1 MSVFELGAIA
11 AIVVAM
17 LVIVYVIGS
26 LYRKVGPNR
35 ALIVYGRGG
44 TKVLV
49 GGGTVVVPLFQKAD
63 EFNLELMSFDVAPS
77 STLYTNQGI
86 PVTVEAIS
94 QLKVENEDERI
105 KRAANQLL
113 SKTEGDREMMVR
125 QVMEGHLRGI
135 VGQLTVEQLVKDPE
149 LVSARMRET
158 VAADLDK
165 LGLEVVSFTLKDV
178 TDSSGYIQNMSRPEV
193 ARNKQMAEI
202 AEAEAARNVAMR
214 QSETQRESAQALARA
229 DQDRVLAQTISRAAQ
244 AEAQR
249 DLEVKEA
256 EYQGVVAAQK
266 AQADRAYDIQSSI
279 TQQRQV
285 EEQTKV
291 QLIQKQQEVKVQQA
305 EAERRGAELV
315 ATVQRQAEAEAER
328 ERIRILAEAEQRR
341 AMIEAEGRANAMRT
355 QLETEAE
362 GRAKAVRLQA
372 EADGAATI
380 VRGQA
385 EAEALKLRGLAE
397 AEALQARGMAEAE
410 AIKAKGLAEAEA
422 RLRAV
427 EALNSQNQ
435 AAIVDTALTV
445 LPQVARSLFEAYGR
459 IGNVTYVG
467 SGNGEG
473 VTSRVTQEV
482 AGMVPLLGAVFEST
496 TGMKLRDLLTKG
508 DGANQ
513 DQNRDQNGAGGQARG
528 QDRETTPAMPS
539 GIETP
544 ARIVD
549 VAPMMP
555 ATPVVPVTS
564 RADTAVTVVPVAVI
578 DGKGNGAHEH
588 HVVGAPASDPTGS
601 GSGKTDTD
609 AAPKNGTTSH

>member
-1 MSVFELGAIA
+1 VSIVTLA
-11 AIVVAM
+11 AITVIVIGM
-17 LVIVYVIGS
+17 VLVISILGS

-49 GGGTVVVPLFQKAD
+49 GGGTVVIPLFQKAD

-77 STLYTNQGI
+77 YTLYTNQGI

-94 QLKVENEDERI
+94 QLKVENEDEKI
-105 KRAANQLL
+105 KRAANQFL
-113 SKTEGDREMMVR
+113 SKSEADREMMVR

-178 TDSSGYIQNMSRPEV
+178 TDGSGFIQNMSRPEV
-193 ARNKQMAEI
+193 ARNKQVAEI
-202 AEAEAARNVAMR
+202 AEAEAARNVAIR
-214 QSETQRESAQALARA
+214 QADTGREAAQARAKA
-229 DQDRVLAQTISRAAQ
+229 DQDRVLAQTLSQAAQ

-249 DLEVKEA
+249 DLEVREA
-256 EYQGVVAAQK
+256 EYAAVVAAQK

-285 EEQTKV
+285 EEQSKV
-291 QLIQKQQEVKVQQA
+291 QIIQKLQEVKVQQA
-305 EAERRGAELV
+305 EGDRRAAELL
-315 ATVQRQAEAEAER
+315 ATVQRLAEAER

-341 AMIEAEGRANAMRT
+341 AVIEAEGRANAVRM

-372 EADGAATI
+372 EADAAATLA
-380 VRGQA
+380 RGQA
-385 EAEALKLRGLAE
+385 DAEALRL
-397 AEALQARGMAEAE
+397 RGMAEAE
-410 AIKAKGLAEAEA
+410 AIKARGLAEAEA
-422 RLRAV
+422 RQRAV

-435 AAIVDTALTV
+435 AAIVDTALQV
-445 LPQVARSLFEAYGR
+445 LPQVAQSLSAAYGR

-467 SGNGEG
+467 TGNGENGG
-473 VTSRVTQEV
+473 VTSRVAQEV

-496 TGMKLRDLLTKG
+496 TGLRLRDLIAGSGGQGAGATDEAT
-508 DGANQ
+508 DGAAVGH
-513 DQNRDQNGAGGQARG
+513 NGV
-528 QDRETTPAMPS
+528 TPSTPSTPAK
-539 GIETP
+539 E
-544 ARIVD
+544 AH
-549 VAPMMP
+549 VAPVID
-555 ATPVVPVTS
+555 AAVVPVSATTS
-564 RADTAVTVVPVAVI
+564 SAD
-578 DGKGNGAHEH
+578 E
-588 HVVGAPASDPTGS
+588 GAPRLRR
-601 GSGKTDTD
+601 
-609 AAPKNGTTSH
+609 

>member
-17 LVIVYVIGS
+17 LVIVYVVGS

-77 STLYTNQGI
+77 YTLYTNQGI

-105 KRAANQLL
+105 KRAANQFL

-256 EYQGVVAAQK
+256 EYQGVIAAQK

-315 ATVQRQAEAEAER
+315 ATVQRQAEAER

-355 QLETEAE
+355 QLET
-362 GRAKAVRLQA
+362 

-410 AIKAKGLAEAEA
+410 AIKARGLAEAEA

-496 TGMKLRDLLTKG
+496 TGMKLRDLLTRG

-513 DQNRDQNGAGGQARG
+513 DRDQNGDGGQARG

-549 VAPMMP
+549 VAPLV
-555 ATPVVPVTS
+555 PVVPVTP
-564 RADTAVTVVPVAVI
+564 RADTAVTIVPATVV
-578 DGKGNGAHEH
+578 DGKGAGTRERHT
-588 HVVGAPASDPTGS
+588 VGARASDPMGSDSHKADTG
-601 GSGKTDTD
+601 
-609 AAPKNGTTSH
+609 AAPKNGAMSH

>member
-17 LVIVYVIGS
+17 LVIVYVVGS

-77 STLYTNQGI
+77 YTLYTNQGI

-105 KRAANQLL
+105 KRAANQFL

-256 EYQGVVAAQK
+256 EYQGVIAAQK

-315 ATVQRQAEAEAER
+315 ATVQRQAEAER

-385 EAEALKLRGLAE
+385 EAEAEALKLRGLAE

-410 AIKAKGLAEAEA
+410 AIKARGLAEAEA

-508 DGANQ
+508 DGA
-513 DQNRDQNGAGGQARG
+513 DQNRDQNRDGDQARG

-549 VAPMMP
+549 VAPLV
-555 ATPVVPVTS
+555 PVVPVTP
-564 RADTAVTVVPVAVI
+564 RADTAVTIVPATVV
-578 DGKGNGAHEH
+578 DGKGAGTRERHT
-588 HVVGAPASDPTGS
+588 VGARASDPMGS
-601 GSGKTDTD
+601 DVSSQKAGGGYTEATE
-609 AAPKNGTTSH
+609 